1 MKIRSISRLASRTID
16 GLNLR
21 HVGEIRLWSFL
32 FFYSWRK
39 NSRVKAQWGE
49 GILHFRANIHIA
61 REFCKVYSI
70 AQIFGVFNVVQ
81 NLYIRTY
88 LGNTSFLGISLLKK
102 FLSNFD
108 STEDFT
114 LRIFFK
120 FLFDI

>member
-1 MKIRSISRLASRTID
+1 MEFSFFFILGEKIHEWKHSGGREYFTFEQIFISHACIT
-16 GLNLR
+16 
-21 HVGEIRLWSFL
+21 H
-32 FFYSWRK
+32 
-39 NSRVKAQWGE
+39 
-49 GILHFRANIHIA
+49 
-61 REFCKVYSI
+61 EFCKVYSI